1 MDKEPIPFIEDSD
14 SEEEEYFDLA
24 NFADGEDNEEW
35 TKLINSLDES
45 VDLNLL
51 FDPSWKK

>member
-24 NFADGEDNEEW
+24 NFADGEDNEE
-35 TKLINSLDES
+35 
-45 VDLNLL
+45 
-51 FDPSWKK
+51 